1 MIMKSN
7 GGLGLIWAF
16 FRVKAFKKGTMH
28 FEFLDEKVWMTF
40 NKAVAEQ
47 EGGCCQER
55 ERNNCVYR
63 EAVRALHPL

>member
-7 GGLGLIWAF
+7 GGTWFNWAF

-40 NKAVAEQ
+40 NQAVAEQ
-47 EGGCCQER
+47 RGWVLQRR
-55 ERNNCVYR
+55 ERNNCMYR
-63 EAVRALHPL
+63 EAVRALQPP